1 MIDDTVTI
9 SVNGQLFG
17 GWTGFRCTRGIELMP
32 SSFQVSLTEK
42 FPGKPIVQIQAGD
55 SCLVRVGSDV
65 VLTGYVDRYAA
76 ELSPQGHNIT
86 IVGRGRCADLVD
98 CSAFADNRQ
107 FLNHSVLD
115 IARAVAKPFNIV
127 VIERDPGTP
136 ALPDEKLTAD
146 GQVIPQYNVDLTSS
160 PWQIIESICRYA
172 SLLAYEDANGDLL
185 LAQVG
190 TATAASGFASGVNVQ
205 AASVSFGLDQRY
217 STVWAMALAID
228 STLQLAPGA
237 PAATGTTGAN
247 TIVRVPDPGVPRYR
261 PLAIISE
268 QGSAAQDITARRAA
282 WEVARRSGRSQ
293 AVTLVADSWRD
304 SAGNPWTP
312 NTLAPVDIPE
322 LRLPGLN
329 WLITQVD
336 FIVDLQR
343 GKVAEITLM
352 PPEAFTPQPPST
364 IWDPQITQAMRE
376 AAQ

>member
-1 MIDDTVTI
+1 MVKI
-9 SVNGQLFG
+9 
-17 GWTGFRCTRGIELMP
+17 
-32 SSFQVSLTEK
+32 
-42 FPGKPIVQIQAGD
+42 
-55 SCLVRVGSDV
+55 GSDII
-65 VLTGYVDRYAA
+65 LTGYVDRLVA
-76 ELSPQGHNIT
+76 SIDPRGHNIT
-86 IVGRGRCADLVD
+86 IVGRGKCSDLVD
-98 CSAFADNRQ
+98 CPAFADNRQ

-136 ALPDEKLTAD
+136 AIPNEKLTAD
-146 GQVIPQYNVDLTSS
+146 GQVIPQYNVNLTNT

-172 SLLAYEDANGDLL
+172 SLLVYEDQDGDLL

-190 TATAASGFASGVNVQ
+190 TATAASGFALGVNVQ
-205 AASVSFGLDQRY
+205 AASVSFGVDQRY

-282 WEVARRSGRSQ
+282 WEVARRAGRSQ
-293 AVTLVADSWRD
+293 AVTIVADTWRD
-304 SAGNPWTP
+304 SAGIPWTP
-312 NTLAPVDIPE
+312 NTLVPVNIPE

-329 WLITQVD
+329 WLITQVA
-336 FIVDLQR
+336 FVVDLQR
-343 GKVAEITLM
+343 GKVAEVTLM

-364 IWDPQITQAMRE
+364 LWDPQIQQAMRE